1 MVGCKVVDSLFF
13 MNSNFSEFINLKFCK
28 HLGKGMILST
38 FLVHTWKTRQTETTC
53 NIVFIFSCL
62 MLSVLR

>member
-13 MNSNFSEFINLKFCK
+13 MNSNLSEFINLKFCK

-38 FLVHTWKTRQTETTC
+38 FFGTHMEDKT
-53 NIVFIFSCL
+53 N
-62 MLSVLR
+62 